1 MFKIWI
7 DEIDLL
13 ILKEVLKLG
22 ERANGNKIYT
32 KTPFSYSTISSRIRK
47 LIRYGLLV
55 ESGSKSGRRVMIT
68 KKGMNL
74 LKIFK

>member
-32 KTPFSYSTISSRIRK
+32 KTPLSYSTISSRIRK

-74 LKIFK
+74 LKIFQ